1 METFE
6 ENLNAIEQNE
16 KCTLS
21 LHIRRFQEL

>member
-6 ENLNAIEQNE
+6 EDLHASEQNE
-16 KCTLS
+16 KRTLS